1 MNTVTVLDKFRLDG
15 RTALVT
21 GGARGLGWE
30 IASSLAE
37 AGSRVAV
44 TSRDP
49 ATARAAAQKLLKLTG
64 QNCIGVVCEVS
75 EPRSVE
81 ETIAQVRQQ
90 LGPIHIL
97 INNAGINIRGAIR
110 NLSLE
115 QFRNVMDTNVTGVW
129 LMCRAAA
136 RDMLEGRWGRV
147 VNVGSI
153 LSSAGFEERTPY
165 ASSKGAV
172 LQLTR
177 TLALEW
183 ATTGITVNCVCPG
196 PFGTEMN
203 RPLMDDPEKYAAFIS
218 KVPMR
223 RFGSLDE
230 IGPAVLFLASEASS
244 FVTGSA
250 LYVDGGWTA
259 Q

>member
-1 MNTVTVLDKFRLDG
+1 MGVLDRFRLDG
-15 RTALVT
+15 KIALVT

-30 IASSLAE
+30 MALSLAE
-37 AGSRVAV
+37 AGARVAV

-49 ATARAAAQKLLKLTG
+49 ETARAAGQKLLKITG
-64 QNCIGVVCEVS
+64 QNSIGLACEVS
-75 EPRSVE
+75 DPRSVE
-81 ETIAQVRQQ
+81 ETVTQVRQQ
-90 LGPIHIL
+90 LGPVQIL
-97 INNAGINIRGAIR
+97 INNAGINIRGPIQ

-115 QFRNVMDTNVTGVW
+115 QFRSVMDTNVTGVW

-153 LSSAGFEERTPY
+153 LSSVGLEERTPY
-165 ASSKGAV
+165 TSAKGAV
-172 LQLTR
+172 IQMTR
-177 TLALEW
+177 TLGLEW
-183 ATTGITVNCVCPG
+183 ASSGITVNCLCPG

-203 RPLMDDPEKYAAFIS
+203 RPLMDDREKYAAFVS
-218 KVPMR
+218 KIPMR
-223 RFGSLDE
+223 RFGNLEE
-230 IGPAVLFLASEASS
+230 IGPAVVFLASEASS